1 MNTVHQLM
9 CPHCQTFTKLPKGE
23 EPREGVMYHCDSGC
37 QTSFKLV
44 AVGGTFLTAN
54 AGDNEDEVRRLFA
67 GMEGLVKPA
76 QESLTLSKLMGGRV
90 PLDIFDLIN
99 VGKNRGAK
107 VIFDSNPE
115 GDNWLKRIFMDAEGD
130 GTWRRELPEAELLAC
145 PCEDCKEE
153 LERRRKNQCAAP
165 DAPADCPAQTFA
177 DGHTFNFGGAPEDR
191 VPSVPEL
198 MAEAAET
205 FRQRNELYGDSYK
218 HFHEHMM
225 TLFPDGL
232 TLKTA
237 DDWRRFGILFYAI
250 GKLVRYA
257 NNFGTGGHIDSA
269 HDLGVYAFMLE
280 EVSRMGLKER
290 GL

>member
-1 MNTVHQLM
+1 MNVIHNLM
-9 CPHCQTFTKLPKGE
+9 CPHCQQFTKIEGE
-23 EPREGVMYHCDSGC
+23 LKEGVMYQCEAGC
-37 QTSFKLV
+37 QTPFKLI
-44 AVGGTFLTAN
+44 AVGGTFITVN
-54 AGDNEDEVRRLFA
+54 ADDNEDEVRRLFA
-67 GMEGLVKPA
+67 GIEGLVKPA
-76 QESLTLSKLMGGRV
+76 QEALKMEWMLKGRV

-107 VIFDSNPE
+107 VSFDSC
-115 GDNWLKRIFMDAEGD
+115 LEGD
-130 GTWRRELPEAELLAC
+130 GTWRRELPEAELLIC
-145 PCEDCKEE
+145 PCESCKEE
-153 LERRRKNQCAAP
+153 LERRRKNSCMTP
-165 DAPADCPAQTFA
+165 DAPADCPAQTFS
-177 DGHTFNFGGAPEDR
+177 GEPEDR

-198 MAEAAET
+198 MAKAAET

-257 NNFGTGGHIDSA
+257 NNFGAGGHIDSA

>member
-1 MNTVHQLM
+1 MNTNHLM
-9 CPHCQTFTKLPKGE
+9 CPHCQQFTKIEGEPK
-23 EPREGVMYHCDSGC
+23 EGVMYHCEAGC
-37 QTSFKLV
+37 QTSFKLI
-44 AVGGTFLTAN
+44 AIGGTFMTAN
-54 AGDNEDEVRRLFA
+54 AGDDEDEVRRLFA
-67 GMEGLVKPA
+67 GMEGMVKPA
-76 QESLTLSKLMGGRV
+76 QEAMTLEQLLKGRV

-107 VIFDSNPE
+107 IVVDSNPE

-130 GTWRRELPEAELLAC
+130 GSWRRELPEAELLAC
-145 PCEDCKEE
+145 PCEGCVEE
-153 LERRRKNQCAAP
+153 LERRRKEDHQHEAREGIMSFGSAP
-165 DAPADCPAQTFA
+165 D
-177 DGHTFNFGGAPEDR
+177 DG
-191 VPSVPEL
+191 VPSVPDI

-205 FRQRNELYGDSYK
+205 FRQRNALYGDSYK

-237 DDWRRFGILFYAI
+237 DEWRRFGILFYAI

-257 NNFGTGGHIDSA
+257 NNFADGGHVDSA

-280 EVSRMGLKER
+280 EVSRIGLKEK